1 MTTENSIP
9 KKSLNWLIYLSL
21 IIAGLLLLAD
31 AFNATYFSR
40 WTARIGIGL
49 LFTAFAFIV
58 GTGRKATQVAIGIL
72 YGAIIITYFL

>member
-1 MTTENSIP
+1 MTTENNIP

-21 IIAGLLLLAD
+21 IISGLLLLAD
-31 AFNATYFSR
+31 AFDATYLNR

-58 GTGRKATQVAIGIL
+58 GAGHRKTPIAIGIL
-72 YGAIIITYFL
+72 YGSILITYFL